1 MNFFP
6 DFKTVLTI
14 GSLQVTW
21 YAVLI
26 LSGAFLAYF
35 LSLRQF
41 KKWGYKEEVF
51 ENFFLMMLPIAIIG
65 ARLYYVAF
73 EWNTLYAADPIRITS

>member
-1 MNFFP
+1 MTFFP
-6 DFKTVLTI
+6 DMKTVLTI

-35 LSLRQF
+35 YLFVSLRN
-41 KKWGYKEEVF
+41 G
-51 ENFFLMMLPIAIIG
+51 G
-65 ARLYYVAF
+65 
-73 EWNTLYAADPIRITS
+73 IRKRYLKTSF

>member
-1 MNFFP
+1 MTIFP
-6 DFKTVLTI
+6 DMKTVLTI

-41 KKWGYKEEVF
+41 KKWGYKEDSQAVQE
-51 ENFFLMMLPIAIIG
+51 
-65 ARLYYVAF
+65 ARMKRYLK
-73 EWNTLYAADPIRITS
+73 TSF